1 MLRCSLQKLSKPRMV
16 EKIVSKMSKTPP
28 TPENASRKDFFIS
41 YTTADRQWAEWIA
54 WTLEEAGYTTVLQAW
69 DFRPGDNFVLE
80 MQKASEKAE
89 RTIMVLS
96 PAYLQSRFSAPEWAA
111 AFAQDPTGEKGL
123 LLPVRVQECD
133 LQGLLPQIVY
143 IDLVGRTEEEARAA
157 LLTGVDRRRAKP
169 PTPPPFPGAS
179 APEKPRFPGALPSV
193 WNVPHLRNPNFTGRE
208 RLLTQLHDAFT
219 RSQTVAS
226 RQPQAL
232 CGLGGVGKTQLALEY
247 VYRHAA
253 DYERVWWIR
262 SGDASTCTADFIAL
276 AAALRLPVAA
286 DPEQKVPSDVVI
298 AAVRRWLEQ
307 HGAWLL
313 IFDNAPEPEA
323 VRDYF
328 PRGGGGHIIVTS
340 RNPTWQGTA
349 TAFPV
354 AVFDR
359 QESVAYVLTTARQD
373 DEAAATT
380 LAKTLGDLPLALA
393 QAAAYISAAG
403 ISLSGYLDR
412 FQEKRAELWKN
423 EKAPAEYGETV
434 ATTWAVAMQKL
445 IQEVPTAAAVLNL
458 CAFLAPDN
466 IPRSL
471 LTEHPVVLPEE
482 LAPLAADSLLLDR
495 AIMALRQY
503 ALLDANTETLTVHRL
518 VQAVT
523 RDRLNK
529 DEQVSWTKAALQV
542 LGAAFPS
549 ETPSP
554 EDWPLY
560 EPLVPHALAAVNHAA
575 PYDALLP
582 AVTWL
587 LIKTGLYWA
596 GRGQWDDAVRVMSQ
610 ALETQ
615 QRILGTEHPET
626 LASMANLAN
635 VYSSQGRYEQAR
647 TLHEQAL
654 AAKRRMLGAEH
665 PDTLN
670 SMNNLAIVYFRQG
683 RYEQA
688 RTLHEQALA
697 AKRRMLGPDHPD
709 TLASMTNLANV
720 YLRQGRYEQA
730 QTLYEQVLAA
740 SQRVL
745 GAEHPYTLASM
756 ASLANVYLRQGRYE
770 QARTLYEQALATGQR
785 VLGAEHPHTLASMT
799 NLANVYLRQGRYEQ
813 AESLYK
819 QALETMEQVLGA
831 EHPDTLT
838 NINNLANVYLEQER
852 YAQALPLHE
861 EVLAARQRVLGPEH
875 PDILASMTNLA
886 TVYLGQRRYAQA
898 LSLYEPALEKM
909 EQVLGPEHPDTL
921 RNIMGLVDV
930 YLGQGRYAQAR
941 PLCERLVVNFERMLG
956 PDHPETQR
964 ARSNLRRLR
973 SGWNH

>member
-1 MLRCSLQKLSKPRMV
+1 
-16 EKIVSKMSKTPP
+16 MSKLPP
-28 TPENASRKDFFIS
+28 ASENASRKDFFIS
-41 YTTADRQWAEWIA
+41 YTDADRRWAEWIA
-54 WTLEEAGYTTVLQAW
+54 WTLEEAGYTSVLQAW
-69 DFRPGDNFVLE
+69 DFRPGSNFVLN
-80 MQKASEKAE
+80 MQEASAEAE
-89 RTIMVLS
+89 RTIMALS
-96 PAYLQSRFSAPEWAA
+96 PAYPQSHFAASEWAA
-111 AFAQDPTGEKGL
+111 AFAQDPAGEKGL

-143 IDLVGRTEEEARAA
+143 IDLVGRTEEEARAE
-157 LLTGVDRRRAKP
+157 LLAGVKRTRTRP
-169 PTPPPFPGAS
+169 TTPPPFPGPS
-179 APEKPRFPGALPSV
+179 APEKPHFPGALPAV
-193 WNVPHLRNPNFTGRE
+193 WNVPHLRNPNFTGRVQ
-208 RLLTQLHDAFT
+208 LLTRLHDAFAG
-219 RSQTVAS
+219 SQTVVS

-262 SGDASTCTADFIAL
+262 SGDTATCTTDFIAF
-276 AAALRLPVAA
+276 AAALRLPEAA

-298 AAVRRWLEQ
+298 AAVRHWLEQ

-313 IFDNAPEPEA
+313 IFDNAPAPEA

-359 QESVAYVLTTARQD
+359 EESVAYMLTTARQD
-373 DEAAATT
+373 DEAAATI
-380 LAKTLGDLPLALA
+380 LAETLGDLPLALA
-393 QAAAYISAAG
+393 QAAAYVSAVR

-412 FQEKRAELWKN
+412 FQKKRAELWKN

-445 IQEVPTAAAVLNL
+445 VQEVPTAAAVLNL
-458 CAFLAPDN
+458 CAFLAPDD

-471 LTEHPVVLPEE
+471 LTEHPAALPEE
-482 LAPLAADSLLLDR
+482 LAALATDSLLLDR
-495 AIMALRQY
+495 AVIALRQY
-503 ALLDANTETLTVHRL
+503 ALLDASTETLTVHRL

-523 RDRLNK
+523 RDRLNQ
-529 DEQVSWTKAALQV
+529 DTQVAWTKTALQV
-542 LGAAFPS
+542 LGSAFPS
-549 ETPSP
+549 ENPSP
-554 EDWPLY
+554 EDWPMY
-560 EPLVPHALAAVNHAA
+560 ERLVPHALIATNHAA

-582 AVTWL
+582 PVTWL
-587 LIKTGLYWA
+587 LLKTGLYWA
-596 GRGQWDDAVRVMSQ
+596 DRGQWDDAVRVMSQ
-610 ALETQ
+610 ALEAQ
-615 QRILGTEHPET
+615 QRLFGTEHPET

-665 PDTLN
+665 PNTLN
-670 SMNNLAIVYFRQG
+670 SMTNLAIVYLRQG

-709 TLASMTNLANV
+709 TLASITNLANV

-730 QTLYEQVLAA
+730 ETLYEQALATG
-740 SQRVL
+740 QRVL
-745 GAEHPYTLASM
+745 GTEHPYTLGSM
-756 ASLANVYLRQGRYE
+756 ASLATVYLRQGRYE
-770 QARTLYEQALATGQR
+770 QAQTLYEQALATGQR
-785 VLGAEHPHTLASMT
+785 VLGAEHPHTLASIT
-799 NLANVYLRQGRYEQ
+799 NLATVYLRQGRYEQ

-831 EHPDTLT
+831 EHPDALA
-838 NINNLANVYLEQER
+838 NMNNLATVYLGQER

-861 EVLAARQRVLGPEH
+861 QVLAARQRVLGPEH
-875 PDILASMTNLA
+875 PDTLASMTNLA
-886 TVYLGQRRYAQA
+886 AVYLGQERYAQAQSLYEPALKRMERVLGAEHPDTLRNVMGLADVYLGQRRYAQA
-898 LSLYEPALEKM
+898 
-909 EQVLGPEHPDTL
+909 Q
-921 RNIMGLVDV
+921 
-930 YLGQGRYAQAR
+930 

-964 ARSNLRRLR
+964 ARSNLQRIG
-973 SGWNH
+973 SGRNN

>member
-1 MLRCSLQKLSKPRMV
+1 MSISPSPLQNSP
-16 EKIVSKMSKTPP
+16 
-28 TPENASRKDFFIS
+28 RKDFFIS
-41 YTTADRQWAEWIA
+41 YTAADRQWAEWIA
-54 WTLEEAGYTTVLQAW
+54 WTLEDAGYTTVLQAW

-80 MQKASEKAE
+80 MQKSSEKAE

-111 AFAQDPTGEKGL
+111 ALAQDPAGEKGL

-157 LLTGVDRRRAKP
+157 LLTGVKRTRAKP

-179 APEKPRFPGALPSV
+179 APEKARFPGALPGV
-193 WNVPHLRNPNFTGRE
+193 WNVPHLRNPNFTGRVQ
-208 RLLTQLHDAFT
+208 LLTQLHDAFT

-328 PRGGGGHIIVTS
+328 SRGGGGHIIVTS

-349 TAFPV
+349 TEFPV

-380 LAKTLGDLPLALA
+380 LAETLGDLPLALA

-403 ISLSGYLDR
+403 ISLSGYVDR

-445 IQEVPTAAAVLNL
+445 VQEVPTAAAVLNL

-471 LTEHPVVLPEE
+471 LTEHPAALPEE

-495 AIMALRQY
+495 AVMALRQY

-529 DEQVSWTKAALQV
+529 DEQAAWTKAALQV

-549 ETPSP
+549 ENPSP

-560 EPLVPHALAAVNHAA
+560 ERLVPHALAAANHAV
-575 PYDALLP
+575 PDDALLP
-582 AVTWL
+582 SATWL

-596 GRGQWDDAVRVMSQ
+596 GRGQWDDAVRVLS
-610 ALETQ
+610 
-615 QRILGTEHPET
+615 
-626 LASMANLAN
+626 
-635 VYSSQGRYEQAR
+635 
-647 TLHEQAL
+647 
-654 AAKRRMLGAEH
+654 
-665 PDTLN
+665 
-670 SMNNLAIVYFRQG
+670 
-683 RYEQA
+683 
-688 RTLHEQALA
+688 
-697 AKRRMLGPDHPD
+697 
-709 TLASMTNLANV
+709 
-720 YLRQGRYEQA
+720 
-730 QTLYEQVLAA
+730 QVLVA
-740 SQRVL
+740 Q
-745 GAEHPYTLASM
+745 
-756 ASLANVYLRQGRYE
+756 
-770 QARTLYEQALATGQR
+770 QR
-785 VLGAEHPHTLASMT
+785 VLGAEHPHTLASMA
-799 NLANVYLRQGRYEQ
+799 NLANVYSYQGRYEQAQALHEQVLAANRRVLGPKHPHTLASMANLANVYSRQGHYEQAQTLHEQVLAAQQRVLGAEHPDTLTSMNNLAIVYLHQGHYEQARALHEQALAANRRVLGPEHPATLASMTNLASVYLRQGYYEQAQTLYKKVLAAAQRVLGAEHPHTLASMASLANVYSYQGHYAQ

-831 EHPDTLT
+831 EHPDTLAH
-838 NINNLANVYLEQER
+838 INNQANVYLEQER

-875 PDILASMTNLA
+875 PDTLASMTNLA

-898 LSLYEPALEKM
+898 LPLHEPALEKM
-909 EQVLGPEHPDTL
+909 ERVLGPEHPDTL

-930 YLGQGRYAQAR
+930 YLGQGRYAQAQ

-964 ARSNLRRLR
+964 ARSNLQRLR
-973 SGWNH
+973 SGRNH